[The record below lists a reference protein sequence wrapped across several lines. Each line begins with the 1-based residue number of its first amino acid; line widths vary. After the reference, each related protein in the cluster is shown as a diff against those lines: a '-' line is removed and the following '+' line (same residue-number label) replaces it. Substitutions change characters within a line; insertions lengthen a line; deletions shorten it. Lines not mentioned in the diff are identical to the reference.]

1 MAAYTLAQFIAE
13 CIARADGSGQLT
25 SISLQLVNSSGTALG
40 SGTAD
45 ANRGKSAI
53 SGLSITRSGSVATID
68 FTDMTFEDNGTAPSW
83 SATSVNKLRFYVDA
97 ADPNEAEQSMD
108 IDIGP
113 FTFSVGAKLTIQSIA
128 ITVS

>member
-1 MAAYTLAQFIAE
+1 MAAYTLSEFVAE
-13 CIARADGSGQLT
+13 CMARADAAGQLT
-25 SISLQLVNSSGTALG
+25 SVSLQLVNSQGTALG
-40 SGTAD
+40 SGTSD
-45 ANRGKSAI
+45 ANRGKSAV
-53 SGLSITRSGSVATID
+53 SSLSITRSGSIVTID

-83 SATSVNKLRFYVDA
+83 SAYSVDKLRMYVDS

-108 IDIGP
+108 ITLAG